1 MTRLL
6 ALAREPWSPA
16 FIGAALFF
24 SGLTLGVLM
33 ARPY

>member
-6 ALAREPWSPA
+6 ALALTPWSPV
-16 FIGAALFF
+16 FIGAALFV
-24 SGLTLGVLM
+24 SGLTIGVLV

>member
-1 MTRLL
+1 MTRLI
-6 ALAREPWSPA
+6 ALAPALWSPA
-16 FIGAALFF
+16 FIGGVLFF

>member
-6 ALAREPWSPA
+6 ALALTPWSPA
-16 FIGAALFF
+16 FIGGALFVA
-24 SGLTLGVLM
+24 GLTLGVLM